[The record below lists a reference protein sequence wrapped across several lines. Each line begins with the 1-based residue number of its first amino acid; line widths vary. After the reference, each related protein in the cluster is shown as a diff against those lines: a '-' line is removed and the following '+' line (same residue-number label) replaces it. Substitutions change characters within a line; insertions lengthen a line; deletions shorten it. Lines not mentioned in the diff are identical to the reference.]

1 MPTRSEAAITVMLND
16 FKFSSK
22 ILNRYGFAQFLSASS
37 SLPLISPTKI
47 FGYYTLFVSTC
58 ID

>member
-22 ILNRYGFAQFLSASS
+22 ILNLWICAVS
-37 SLPLISPTKI
+37 
-47 FGYYTLFVSTC
+47 FGYYILFVSTC